1 MRKQNKKKPSY
12 SMFANFLWSVK
23 MLLQNSRLGFFLI
36 LLLIPVN
43 IAVQYLDIYLPALVV
58 TEVTSGQNLSHAV
71 ISVGIVMLCVLLG
84 HTAIEA
90 LDHIK
95 ASALMLY
102 RGKTGHLIIQKQLSM
117 FYQAY
122 ERKDVRDLC
131 GRANQAAEMW
141 NGVQPLT
148 DIVTNGFGILENLLG
163 YILFGS
169 VISFANPWLVP
180 LLTIAPIV
188 NILAVRLYNNWEYK
202 QRDKI
207 TDTVQKLGYT
217 EEIPDDFAKAK
228 DVRIYSMASW
238 LRECYRDLSK
248 ARSVQL
254 EEKYQKHFLS
264 RLADLVVILLRDG
277 GAYALLISMYYKGEI
292 AIGEFVLYFS
302 AISSFATWVSKIID
316 CWNRVHTL
324 SLQICDFR
332 DYIDYPEQD
341 GDGSA
346 KAVTFRQTPL
356 EIEFD
361 KVSFRYDN
369 AETDTLHE
377 FSLRIRPGEKL
388 ALVGLNGA
396 GKTTLVK
403 LLCGLYVPTSGEIRI
418 NGVPLSKFKRN
429 DYYKLISPVF
439 QDIQTAMFSLAE
451 TVSGVSLA
459 ETDCEKAERCI
470 RMAGL
475 GEKINALPEGIYT
488 KLNKQINKNGTE
500 LSGGE
505 AQKLM
510 LARALYKDAPLLIL
524 DEPTAALDPI
534 AESKIYGAYHQMS
547 QNKTSIFISHRLAST
562 AFCDRIILLSDGQ
575 IAEEGTHAQLLA
587 MGGIYAE
594 LFNKQS
600 CWYQDDPEG
609 GANE

>member
-1 MRKQNKKKPSY
+1 MSKQNEKKPSH
-12 SMFANFLWSVK
+12 SMLSNLQWAVE
-23 MLLQNSRLGFFLI
+23 MLLRNSRLGFFLI
-36 LLLIPVN
+36 LLLIPIN

-71 ISVGIVMLCVLLG
+71 ISVGIVMLFILLC
-84 HTAIEA
+84 HTALEA

-95 ASALMLY
+95 TSALMLY

-117 FYQAY
+117 FYQSY

-202 QRDKI
+202 QRGRI

-217 EEIPDDFAKAK
+217 EEVPDDFAKAK
-228 DVRIYSMASW
+228 DIRIYSMASW
-238 LRECYRDLSK
+238 LRECYRDLCK
-248 ARSVQL
+248 VRSTHL

-264 RLADLVVILLRDG
+264 RFADLVVILLRDG
-277 GAYALLISMYYKGEI
+277 GAYALLISMFYRGEI
-292 AIGEFVLYFS
+292 AIGEFVLYFA
-302 AISSFATWVSKIID
+302 AISSFATWVSKIVD
-316 CWNRVHTL
+316 CWNQVHTL

-346 KAVTFRQTPL
+346 EVAGFMQTPP

-369 AETDTLHE
+369 AEADTLHE

-403 LLCGLYVPTSGEIRI
+403 LLCGLYAPTSGEIRI
-418 NGVPLSKFKRN
+418 NGVPQSKFKRN

-439 QDIQTAMFSLAE
+439 QDIQTAMFSLVE

-470 RMAGL
+470 RTAGL
-475 GEKINALPEGIYT
+475 GEKIDALPDGIYT
-488 KLNKQINKNGTE
+488 RLNKQINKNGTE

-534 AESKIYGAYHQMS
+534 AESNIYGAYHQMS